1 MLNCARWSVFSSL
14 LHQANSETM
23 LDPISSI
30 TGRHVVFKC
39 ATALTFVLKS
49 AACLAAPEEIQ
60 VYLDDVT
67 QPGRFGT
74 DLHNNF
80 VISGSSTPD
89 YEGAIAPRH
98 VYRFTPEFYY
108 GVNNTLEL
116 GLYLLTTT
124 RPGFVSQYEGEKVRV
139 KYIAPHDEE
148 RGSFWG
154 ANLEIGK
161 TSIRVSEAPWNAEL
175 KGIYGFRADRW
186 ILAVN
191 SNFDWSL
198 SGQVNTPLS
207 LEVDTKLGYKTDA
220 GPQLGIESY
229 NELGPVRDLGH
240 INKLSQTLYGV
251 IDTQLGQFD
260 LNAGIGRGLTS
271 VSDRWVFKFILGIH
285 Y

>member
-1 MLNCARWSVFSSL
+1 MLNPLA
-14 LHQANSETM
+14 
-23 LDPISSI
+23 PISDWH
-30 TGRHVVFKC
+30 GVFRC
-39 ATALTFVLKS
+39 AAGLGLALMS
-49 AACLAAPEEIQ
+49 AACIAAPEEIQ

-67 QPGRFGT
+67 EPGRFGT

-80 VISGSSTPD
+80 VISGSSAPD
-89 YEGAIAPRH
+89 HEGAIAPRH

-108 GVNNTLEL
+108 GVSKTLEL

-124 RPGFVSQYEGEKVRV
+124 SPGFVTQYEGEKVRA
-139 KYIAPHDEE
+139 KYIAPHDEDH
-148 RGSFWG
+148 GSFWG

-161 TSIRVSEAPWNAEL
+161 TGIRVSEAPWNAEL
-175 KGIYGFRADRW
+175 KGIYGYRADRW
-186 ILAVN
+186 TFAVN

-198 SGQVNTPLS
+198 SGQVNTPVS
-207 LEVDTKLGYKTDA
+207 LELDTKFAYKTDA
-220 GPQLGIESY
+220 GPQLGIETY
-229 NELGPVRDLGH
+229 NELGPLRDLGH

-271 VSDRWVFKFILGIH
+271 VSDRWVLKFIVGIH

>member
-1 MLNCARWSVFSSL
+1 
-14 LHQANSETM
+14 
-23 LDPISSI
+23 
-30 TGRHVVFKC
+30 VFKS
-39 ATALTFVLKS
+39 TTGLGLALIS
-49 AACLAAPEEIQ
+49 AACIAAPEEIQ
-60 VYLDDVT
+60 VYLDDMT
-67 QPGRFGT
+67 EPGHFGT

-108 GVNNTLEL
+108 GVSNTVEL

-124 RPGFVSQYEGEKVRV
+124 SPGFVTRYEGEKVRI
-139 KYIAPHDEE
+139 KYVAPHDEDH
-148 RGSFWG
+148 GSFWG

-175 KGIYGFRADRW
+175 KGIYGSRTERW
-186 ILAVN
+186 LFAVN

-198 SGQVNTPLS
+198 SGRVKAPVS
-207 LEVDTKLGYKTDA
+207 LEVDTKVAYKTDA

-229 NELGPVRDLGH
+229 NELGPLRALGH
-240 INKLSQTLYGV
+240 INNLSQTLYGV

-260 LNAGIGRGLTS
+260 LNAGVGRGLTN
-271 VSDRWVFKFILGIH
+271 VSDRWLFKFIVGIH